1 LSSAVRERA
10 GSVTRV
16 PARALSIPD
25 NPFPGLR
32 PFREGE
38 EHLFFGR
45 ESRTDAMVDKL
56 AATRFLAVI
65 GSSGSGKSS
74 LVNCGLRVALRSG
87 LMASAGTHW
96 RIAQMRPGG
105 DPIASL
111 AKALAVPGVLF
122 DDVEVEG
129 VPLESLLEAN
139 LRMSRLGLVDVREQ
153 ARLPGDM
160 NLLVVVDQF
169 EELFRYR
176 DPDAAS
182 GEDDADDRA
191 SGFVNLLLEA
201 SRRTHLPVHVVLT
214 MRSDFLGDCARLS
227 GLAEAINAGQYL
239 VPRMSRE
246 ERRLAITGPVAVS
259 GAEILPVLTTRLL
272 NDLGDD
278 PDRLPILQ
286 HALNRVWA
294 TRREEG
300 GEGPLNLRHYSAIGS
315 MANALDRH
323 LEKALA
329 ELDEGRPRDLARRLF
344 QALTDRSTDPRG
356 VRRPST
362 FAALLDVCEAD
373 VEELEAVIEVFRA
386 PGRSFLMPPAN
397 EPLRPTTVVDI
408 SHESLMRQWRR
419 LGRWADDEAQSTR
432 IYRRLAE
439 TAALHDRGEAG
450 LWRDPDLALALEW
463 RRRDGPNA
471 TWAAR
476 YGPGF
481 ERAMAFLEH
490 SAEARE
496 RERARHREAEARE
509 QELARTRAIA
519 DEQAARI
526 TAQARTAKVQRTV
539 TRVIAGALVV
549 SLGLAFFAALQ
560 TWSRVQADR
569 ERVVAE
575 AAKDDAELERE
586 SAHVA
591 SRLIASNLAAARL
604 QESAGLLTVTTLS
617 QVILEEATKARAL
630 WQLAARG
637 GVARGGVAAPTEFI
651 NPRDVSVQLLT
662 WNPDGLERP
671 RTVIPGGGR
680 RSLDLFEND
689 LWIARVD
696 ATRRL
701 IAAEVTDGAPVVG
714 LPE

>member
-129 VPLESLLEAN
+129 VPLESLPEAN

-300 GEGPLNLRHYSAIGS
+300 GGATGP
-315 MANALDRH
+315 M
-323 LEKALA
+323 
-329 ELDEGRPRDLARRLF
+329 RR
-344 QALTDRSTDPRG
+344 
-356 VRRPST
+356 
-362 FAALLDVCEAD
+362 
-373 VEELEAVIEVFRA
+373 
-386 PGRSFLMPPAN
+386 
-397 EPLRPTTVVDI
+397 
-408 SHESLMRQWRR
+408 
-419 LGRWADDEAQSTR
+419 
-432 IYRRLAE
+432 
-439 TAALHDRGEAG
+439 
-450 LWRDPDLALALEW
+450 
-463 RRRDGPNA
+463 
-471 TWAAR
+471 
-476 YGPGF
+476 
-481 ERAMAFLEH
+481 
-490 SAEARE
+490 
-496 RERARHREAEARE
+496 
-509 QELARTRAIA
+509 
-519 DEQAARI
+519 
-526 TAQARTAKVQRTV
+526 
-539 TRVIAGALVV
+539 
-549 SLGLAFFAALQ
+549 
-560 TWSRVQADR
+560 
-569 ERVVAE
+569 
-575 AAKDDAELERE
+575 
-586 SAHVA
+586 
-591 SRLIASNLAAARL
+591 
-604 QESAGLLTVTTLS
+604 
-617 QVILEEATKARAL
+617 
-630 WQLAARG
+630 
-637 GVARGGVAAPTEFI
+637 
-651 NPRDVSVQLLT
+651 
-662 WNPDGLERP
+662 
-671 RTVIPGGGR
+671 
-680 RSLDLFEND
+680 
-689 LWIARVD
+689 
-696 ATRRL
+696 
-701 IAAEVTDGAPVVG
+701 
-714 LPE
+714 